1 MNSPYEEIQTLKL
14 KLAEAE
20 KRADFYKLIADH
32 TSDWEVF
39 RDANGK
45 IIYINSAFERITGF
59 SKDDILS
66 GKITEKDVVH
76 PEDRDTTLA
85 NIKKS
90 TQQLDVFDFEFRIIR
105 FDGVIRSINLNAVSV
120 FQDGKFIGT
129 RTSARDI
136 TDQKKLLEI
145 KQLHQSLNEAKDK
158 FRTYI
163 QSSPISVFQADD
175 NGNYTFVNPAA
186 CTLLGYS
193 EEELLHMSIQDI
205 QPKEFLEKGF
215 ENFQEVKQN
224 GISKN
229 FEMPFLR
236 KDGSHV
242 DIVLDAT
249 KIADNEYIAYV
260 KDISNL
266 KKIERELLNQNHEY
280 PALNEEYKTSI
291 DELHKAKEL
300 TEESETRLKEAQRL
314 AKIGHWELDVKEN
327 TLKWSDEIYRIFGA
341 NPQQFGAN
349 YEAFM
354 SFVHPD
360 DRELVNNAYFEHVKT
375 QKKYDIVHRVL
386 LPTGELKYV
395 NERCESE
402 FGDDGQ
408 AVKSIGTV
416 ADITER
422 IEIQLELEAAKARA
436 EESDMLKTSFLQNLS
451 HEIRTPMNAI
461 NGFAQMLQHQD
472 ISPEK
477 QKNFVQII
485 QKNTE
490 QLLTI
495 VSDVLTIAS
504 IQTKQE
510 KIQLEQISL
519 NNLLT
524 ELLTEFS
531 TRADEKNIALY
542 LHRNLSDED
551 SKIYSDRA
559 KLSQIFSNLL
569 SNALKFT
576 FRGNVEFGNEI
587 IENQDIKQ
595 IRFYVK
601 DTGIG
606 IPFDVHDKIF
616 YHFRQADTQIGT
628 TYGGTGLGLSIS
640 KGYAELLGGKIWVN
654 SVLNEGST
662 FYFTIPY
669 KPVNLNINQQKP
681 HTQTIILAEDEIYNF
696 MYIEELLAGSDIK
709 LLHATNGIRA
719 IELAKENPTTNLIL
733 MDIRMPVMDGFTA
746 AIEIKKLFPEMKI
759 IALSAYARAEEIKT
773 YCTIFDSFLT
783 KPVNRTKILDL
794 IQKYLTLAASG

>member
-20 KRADFYKLIADH
+20 KRADFYKFIADH

-76 PEDRDTTLA
+76 PEDRETTLA

-215 ENFQEVKQN
+215 ESFKEVKQN

-266 KKIERELLNQNHEY
+266 KKIERELLNQNREY

-375 QKKYDIVHRVL
+375 QKEYDIVHRVL

-477 QKNFVQII
+477 QKKFVQII
-485 QKNTE
+485 QKSTE

-576 FRGNVEFGNEI
+576 FRGNVEFGYEI

-616 YHFRQADTQIGT
+616 DHFRQADTQIGT